1 MRTLWGW
8 GQTCL
13 VLTPILLFTACQHG
27 EVPPSS
33 TAACSRIGQNMNF
46 SESVKTLNQLALAFS
61 QHCDETVIHDG
72 ARAQAEY
79 RYKTFHVLK
88 ETASIFL
95 PDGTLTDYV
104 MESYERG
111 FLSVLLAVSYARRG
125 QPDDAKVELR
135 RLDQEL
141 FTPLYNYGEDPVNL
155 LLSAALWEQLGEPG
169 EARVDWLRLRDLAS
183 LRKDSNEAIRAFAAR
198 QVRRIDEGRPLAGGW
213 RIYGLG
219 QFPGVDWDLQFTG
232 SDKGYFLVTAQGEFL
247 PACAS
252 PTGVLISTHSWFEKI
267 ALRHNNA
274 YHPLL
279 HAQSWIRL
287 PIGTMYSLVPV
298 AAGAGVAVGGCMLDA
313 STRGKGAL
321 CEVSVHGGMVL
332 MSTAPEV
339 FKWALEPDLRHW
351 ERIPGSFVVT
361 TASDLGDE
369 RCAPSSPRPPILP
382 LSFPYLAQGT
392 GARHE

>member
-1 MRTLWGW
+1 MRTRSDWGRW
-8 GQTCL
+8 CL
-13 VLTPILLFTACQHG
+13 VLTPILLLAACQG
-27 EVPPSS
+27 AELRPSS
-33 TAACSRIGQNMNF
+33 TAGCSGIEQNLNF
-46 SESVKTLNQLALAFS
+46 SESVKTLNQLTLAFS
-61 QHCDETVIHDG
+61 LRCDETVIKDG
-72 ARAQAEY
+72 ARAQAEF

-111 FLSVLLAVSYARRG
+111 FLSVLLAASYARRG

-141 FTPLYNYGEDPVNL
+141 FTPLYNYGEDPVNI

-183 LRKDSNEAIRAFAAR
+183 LRKDSDEAVRTFADR
-198 QVRRIDEGRPLAGGW
+198 QVRRIDDGRPLDHGW

-232 SDKGYFLVTAQGEFL
+232 SDKGYFLVTAQGAFL

-252 PTGVLISTHSWFEKI
+252 PTGVLISTRTWFEKI

-313 STRGKGAL
+313 STKGKGAL
-321 CEVSVHGGMVL
+321 CEVSIHGGLVL

-351 ERIPGSFVVT
+351 ERIPAAFVVT

-369 RCAPSSPRPPILP
+369 RCAPSSPREPTLT
-382 LSFPYLAQGT
+382 LSFPSLAKGT
-392 GARHE
+392 GGRHE